1 MEGFFIKFEKIYRT
15 MSANKTQK
23 TKLSVDDFINSV
35 EHEGKRKDSFEIL
48 EMMKT
53 ITKEEPKMWGTSII
67 GFGDVHYKYASG
79 REGDWFKVGFS
90 PRKANISLYL
100 MGCDISKANNLLEN
114 LGKHKT
120 GKGCLYVNKLADID
134 KNVLKELIKE
144 GFENGHLG
152 TENH

>member
-1 MEGFFIKFEKIYRT
+1 

-23 TKLSVDDFINSV
+23 TAASV
-35 EHEGKRKDSFEIL
+35 EAFIKKVDHEGKRKDAFEIL

-53 ITKEEPKMWGTSII
+53 ITKEAPKMWGPSII

-100 MGCDISKANNLLEN
+100 MGCDISKTDQILSR
-114 LGKHKT
+114 LGKYKT
-120 GKGCLYVNKLADID
+120 GKGCLYINKLADVD
-134 KNVLKELIKE
+134 VNVLKELIQE
-144 GFENGHLG
+144 GYHNGHLG
-152 TENH
+152 TEEH

>member
-1 MEGFFIKFEKIYRT
+1 MAE
-15 MSANKTQK
+15 NKTQK
-23 TKLSVDDFINSV
+23 TQLNVEDFINAV
-35 EHEGKRKDSFEIL
+35 EHEGKRKDAFEIL

-53 ITKEEPKMWGTSII
+53 ITKEKPRMWGTSII

-100 MGCDISKANNLLEN
+100 MGCDISKAGEMLKK

-120 GKGCLYVNKLADID
+120 GKGCLYINKLADID
-134 KNVLKELIKE
+134 TGVLKDLIKE
-144 GFENGHLG
+144 GYENGHIG